1 MSRATTRAVSKHMSK
16 PGPGY
21 CLITPLLLILGTNL
35 VMAEDNGYQARG
47 AHFTADGSVE
57 LPQGYRGWIHVGSR
71 LSPSHVSILDN
82 KKTPTPEF
90 YNVYV
95 EPYTY
100 SYFKQTGT
108 WPDGAQ
114 IVKEF
119 SSTQSGANC
128 DAATGICQRPEGSAF
143 FQQDFMG
150 IGYMVKDKKRF
161 KTLEGNWGYFSSSH
175 KKPPYEKTSPLR
187 SKEQCAG
194 CHIANKSQTVDY
206 VFTNAIIGLR

>member
-1 MSRATTRAVSKHMSK
+1 MDYRKFFSPTHGANKYL
-16 PGPGY
+16 P
-21 CLITPLLLILGTNL
+21 LFILPLLCSASIFP
-35 VMAEDNGYQARG
+35 VMAADDGYQAHSPR
-47 AHFTADGSVE
+47 FTENSDVE
-57 LPQGYRGWIHVGSR
+57 LPTGYRSWVHVGSR
-71 LSPSHVSILDN
+71 LSPMHVSILDN
-82 KKTPTPEF
+82 KKTATPEF

-100 SYFKQTGT
+100 SYFKQTGK

-119 SSTQSGANC
+119 SSVQSGEKC
-128 DAATGICQRPEGSAF
+128 DDNTGLCVRPEGKAV

-150 IGYMVKDKKRF
+150 IGYMVKDKERF
-161 KTLEGNWGYFSSSH
+161 KDLAGNWGYFSSSH

-194 CHIANKSQTVDY
+194 CHITNYSQTVDY
-206 VFTNAIIGLR
+206 VFTKAIIGLR